1 VVGQIAGAY
10 GVKGEVRVYSY
21 TEPREEILQL
31 RSWFVRTL
39 EGWRPVAVLS
49 GRVHGKGIVAQLDL
63 SADRDAARQLLGT
76 DIAVPR
82 DQLPSIGSGQY
93 YWTDLLGLEVVNLE
107 GVSLG
112 KVLRLME
119 TGANDVL
126 VVEGERERL
135 IPFVLEKVVLEV
147 DLERGVLRVDW
158 DPQF

>member
-21 TEPREEILQL
+21 TEPRAEILQL
-31 RSWFVRTL
+31 GSWFVRTL
-39 EGWRPVAVLS
+39 EGWRPVTVLS
-49 GRVHGKGIVAQLDL
+49 GRVHGKGIVARLDL
-63 SADRDAARQLLGT
+63 SPDRDAARQLLGT

-82 DQLPSIGSGQY
+82 DQLPSLGSGQY
-93 YWTDLLGLEVVNLE
+93 YWTDLLGLEIVNLE

-147 DLERGVLRVDW
+147 DLERGVIRVDW
-158 DPQF
+158 DSQF